1 MTKEFAT
8 FVCQSCAAL
17 VRRPEEAG
25 TDARGRRDVSY
36 CRRCFGNGVF
46 VEPRLKL
53 EEMVQRVAAELDA
66 RGMNDYST
74 EADLRAT
81 IAGLERWRVPA
92 GAPRPPSDVP
102 TRKAARIV
110 VSTKEDE
117 E

>member
-8 FVCQSCAAL
+8 FVCQSCATL
-17 VRRPEEAG
+17 VRLPDDSG

-46 VEPRLKL
+46 VEPRLTL
-53 EEMVQRVAAELDA
+53 EEMVRRVAKNLGAG
-66 RGMNDYST
+66 GMADCAT

-81 IAGLERWRVPA
+81 IAGLERWRAPVA
-92 GAPRPPSDVP
+92 APRPPSETP
-102 TRKAARIV
+102 TRKAARLV
-110 VSTKEDE
+110 VSTKDDE